1 MIVKT
6 NLNSQESLLLIVIVK
21 EPPSGAKRRPGEL
34 DHSCLNE
41 IEGLEN
47 PTSENLSRWIWEK
60 LSVKLPLLSKVVVLE
75 TCTSGAIYEGE
86 D

>member
-1 MIVKT
+1 M
-6 NLNSQESLLLIVIVK
+6 LIVAEVIGIVK

-60 LSVKLPLLSKVVVLE
+60 FKRQTAIVKQKG
-75 TCTSGAIYEGE
+75 CAG
-86 D
+86 DMH